1 MIKKAMAIWHGNGL
15 EGHGMMSTESDLL
28 KAVKFTSK
36 SRFEGAQGGSPEE
49 LIAVAHAACFSMKL
63 SFNLSEHDFPP
74 TKLEVQCGIKMENFV
89 INESRLMVKAK
100 VPKID
105 HETFNDLV
113 EDARLNCPISK
124 SLGIPIVVE
133 SSLS

>member
-15 EGHGMMSTESDLL
+15 DGHGMMSTESNLL
-28 KAVKFTSK
+28 KDVKYTSK
-36 SRFEGAQGGSPEE
+36 SRFEGVPGGSPEE

-74 TKLEVQCGIKMENFV
+74 TRLDVQCGIKMENFL
-89 INESRLMVKAK
+89 INESRLVVKAK
-100 VPKID
+100 VPGID
-105 HETFNDLV
+105 QETFNDLV

-124 SLGIPIVVE
+124 LLNISIVVE
-133 SSLS
+133 SFLS

>member
-1 MIKKAMAIWHGNGL
+1 MNKKAKAIWFGNGL

-28 KAVKFTSK
+28 KNVKYTSK
-36 SRFEGAQGGSPEE
+36 SRFEGALGGSPEE
-49 LIAVAHAACFSMKL
+49 LIAAAHAACFSMKL

-74 TKLEVQCGIKMENFV
+74 DKLDVQCVIRMEDFV
-89 INESRLMVKAK
+89 INESRLIVNAI

-105 HETFNDLV
+105 QQTFYDLV
-113 EDARLNCPISK
+113 EDARLNCPVSK
-124 SLGIPIVVE
+124 LIDVPIVVE